1 MAHPERERRGRLLMD
16 DRHLRIER
24 RAVEYAI
31 MHGQFNGEEE
41 RLNLLED
48 TRRLT
53 GMIERT
59 DAKLQLIYSQYD

>member
-1 MAHPERERRGRLLMD
+1 MD

-24 RAVEYAI
+24 KAVEYALA
-31 MHGQFNGEEE
+31 HGEFNGEEE

-48 TRRLT
+48 RRRLI

-59 DAKLQLIYSQYD
+59 DAKLQLVYSRHE